1 MVRARPSR
9 QTVRMTRIVRV
20 GGAQLGP
27 VQREDTRAAVV
38 ERLIALLRQAGEAGC
53 ELVVYPE
60 LALTT
65 FFPRW
70 FVDDIAEADHWYER
84 SMPNEA
90 TQPLFDEAKR
100 LGIGFSLG
108 YALLA
113 DVPYDS
119 ERIHRWNVQTLVE
132 RDGSIVATYKKVHIP
147 GHDSFDPDR
156 PFQHLERYYFE
167 PSPDGFGVWDAFGG
181 RVGMMICNDRRWPE
195 SYREMGLQGVE
206 LIVCGYNT
214 PLHYAPDPSQ
224 DPLQGFHNAL
234 VMQAGAYQN
243 GTFVVGV
250 AKGGV
255 EEGVPSLCES
265 MIIAPS
271 GEVLAKA
278 QTEDDE
284 LIVADCDLDWC
295 KQYTGTL
302 FDMDYYRR
310 PEAYTRLTSMRGP
323 NR

>member
-1 MVRARPSR
+1 MTR
-9 QTVRMTRIVRV
+9 TVRVAA
-20 GGAQLGP
+20 GQLGP
-27 VQREDTRAAVV
+27 VQLEHTREQVVVRLLDLLHQAAD
-38 ERLIALLRQAGEAGC
+38 AGC
-53 ELVVYPE
+53 DLVVYPE

-70 FVDDIAEADHWYER
+70 FVDDITEADHYYER
-84 SMPNEA
+84 SMPDAA

-100 LGIGFSLG
+100 LGVGFCLG
-108 YALLA
+108 YALL
-113 DVPYDS
+113 DDGPDGV
-119 ERIHRWNVQTLVE
+119 HRWNVQTLVE
-132 RDGSIVATYKKVHIP
+132 RDGSVVATFKKVHIP
-147 GHDSFDPDR
+147 GHEENEPDR
-156 PFQHLERYYFE
+156 PFQHAERYYFE

-206 LIVCGYNT
+206 LILCGYNT

-224 DPLQGFHNAL
+224 DPLQGFHNSL
-234 VMQAGAYQN
+234 VMQSGAYQN

-255 EEGVPSLCES
+255 EEGVPSLCDS
-265 MIIAPS
+265 RIIAPS
-271 GEVLAKA
+271 GEILAAA
-278 QTEDDE
+278 QTEGDE

-302 FDMDYYRR
+302 FDFDRYRR
-310 PEAYTRLTSMRGP
+310 PEVYTHLTTQRACG
-323 NR
+323 RWRIE

>member
-1 MVRARPSR
+1 
-9 QTVRMTRIVRV
+9 MTRIVRV
-20 GGAQLGP
+20 GAAQLGP
-27 VQREDTRAAVV
+27 IQREHTRQQVV
-38 ERLIALLRQAGEAGC
+38 ERLLALLAEARSRGC
-53 ELVVYPE
+53 DLVVYPE

-84 SMPNEA
+84 SMPNDA
-90 TQPLFDEAKR
+90 TRPLFDEAKR
-100 LGIGFSLG
+100 LGIGFCLG
-108 YALLA
+108 YALI
-113 DVPYDS
+113 DD
-119 ERIHRWNVQTLVE
+119 RHRWNVQTLIE
-132 RDGSIVATYKKVHIP
+132 RDGSIVATFKKVHIP
-147 GHDSFDPDR
+147 GHEEHEPNR
-156 PFQHLERYYFE
+156 PFQHAERYYFE

-206 LIVCGYNT
+206 MILCGYNT

-224 DPLQGFHNAL
+224 DPLQGFHNSL
-234 VMQAGAYQN
+234 VMQSGAYQN

-255 EEGVPSLCES
+255 EEGVPSLADS
-265 MIIAPS
+265 MIVAPS
-271 GEVLAKA
+271 GEILAKA
-278 QTEDDE
+278 STDGDE

-302 FDMDYYRR
+302 FDFDRYRR
-310 PEAYTRLTSMRGP
+310 PEIYTHLTTR
-323 NR
+323 RQR